1 MRRLVIGLSGA
12 SGAPYARRL
21 LEVLRRSDFGQ
32 SVELALVLSRTA
44 ETVWEHECGVSPR
57 ALGLPV
63 YDGRDYAAPFASGS
77 AGFDAM
83 AVVPASMS
91 CIARI
96 AHGISDD
103 LLTRAADVMLKER
116 RTLLLV
122 PREAPFSSIHL
133 ENMLTATRAGAV
145 VIPASPSFYGR
156 PQTLED
162 AIDSVLSRVLDH
174 LGLPNA
180 LTRRWGEDVT
190 LEEDGAERARGVH
203 ADRHADSQSED

>member
-116 RTLLLV
+116 RTLVLV

-133 ENMLTATRAGAV
+133 ENMLAATRAGAV

-190 LEEDGAERARGVH
+190 LEEDGAERARAVH
-203 ADRHADSQSED
+203 TGRHADSQSED